1 MVKIIQVVSQF
12 KKEII
17 QAGFDMSLMLSLMDI
32 KVSLIVKVL
41 WKFISLIYFRVYLEV
56 NIHKNPT
63 CFSRWSV
70 RTVEDSDEAIVF
82 FNEDVSNMEMIHS
95 YVTNKE
101 NLTYQSI
108 RILLNSSANP
118 TLVLDE
124 VNAIIGDYG
133 NVFTI
138 E

>member
-1 MVKIIQVVSQF
+1 
-12 KKEII
+12 
-17 QAGFDMSLMLSLMDI
+17 MLSLMDI

-108 RILLNSSANP
+108 RILLNSSADP
-118 TLVLDE
+118 TRVLDE